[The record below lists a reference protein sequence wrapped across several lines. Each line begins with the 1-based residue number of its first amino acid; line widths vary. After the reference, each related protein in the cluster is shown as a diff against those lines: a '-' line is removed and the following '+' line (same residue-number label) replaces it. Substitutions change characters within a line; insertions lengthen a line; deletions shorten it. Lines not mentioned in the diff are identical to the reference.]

1 MEKKMNRAQR
11 RKAKSKKKSGYLKM
25 NPRTK
30 AGLEDYL
37 KYKSM

>member
-1 MEKKMNRAQR
+1 MNRAQR
-11 RKAKSKKKSGYLKM
+11 RKAKSKKKTGFHTM

>member
-1 MEKKMNRAQR
+1 MNRAQR
-11 RKAKSKKKSGYLKM
+11 RKAKSKKKTGFHVM

-37 KYKSM
+37 KFRSR

>member
-1 MEKKMNRAQR
+1 MNRAQR
-11 RKAKSKKKSGYLKM
+11 RKAKSKKKSGYHLM

-37 KYKSM
+37 KFRSR

>member
-1 MEKKMNRAQR
+1 MEKRMNRAQR